1 MNDRSVLSGLVGTL
15 SFVEKREMERY
26 CPKCGKKISSDATFC
41 GYCGSKLNEISED
54 KKKGGSFLSGRMGA
68 LIAVA
73 VILAVIIALFIYSDI
88 GRGLFRNKDIP
99 AAAVE
104 FEGHYYLVVDEPM
117 YWGEAKAECEN
128 RGGHLIT
135 ITSKEEQKFVRRLV
149 EESGTSKHYWL
160 GANDWDDEGIWEW
173 VTGEDMEYT
182 HWCSHQ
188 PNNNSDDDPMG
199 QDYMELQV
207 TRGDQGDSEYMTWND
222 ICESGVSHVN
232 GVSHEEAPDYCSTK
246 YFGYICEWD

>member
-1 MNDRSVLSGLVGTL
+1 MDRH
-15 SFVEKREMERY
+15 
-26 CPKCGKKISSDATFC
+26 CPKCGRRASSNADFC
-41 GYCGSKLNEISED
+41 AYCGNRLNETPVVERNRKPAISG
-54 KKKGGSFLSGRMGA
+54 KKWL
-68 LIAVA
+68 LIVAAVMIVA
-73 VILAVIIALFIYSDI
+73 VIAMIIFLDI
-88 GRGLFRNKDIP
+88 GDGFNRKKSIP
-99 AAAVE
+99 AEAVE
-104 FEGHYYLVVDEPM
+104 FNGHYYLVVDDPM
-117 YWGEAKAECEN
+117 YWSEAKTACED

-135 ITSKEEQKFVRRLV
+135 ITSKDEQKFVRKLV

-160 GANDWDDEGIWEW
+160 GATDNDDEGIWEW
-173 VTGEDMEYT
+173 VTGEEMEYT
-182 HWCSHQ
+182 HWCRHQ

-232 GVSHEEAPDYCSTK
+232 GESHEEAPDYCSTK